1 MIRWHNHRTQGR
13 SDIHRE
19 KTKKIT
25 NTAQIPVS
33 TPGALTAEFM
43 ELLRQNETLTT
54 PALKLLD
61 LHFCLWECYVAKTA
75 EKWRLEHEQRQLQEP
90 NEWLANNSDILLQL
104 CDEQALVLRDRRQPV
119 QIRYNGVQASDA

>member
-1 MIRWHNHRTQGR
+1 MIRWHNHRTQ
-13 SDIHRE
+13 
-19 KTKKIT
+19 
-25 NTAQIPVS
+25 VS